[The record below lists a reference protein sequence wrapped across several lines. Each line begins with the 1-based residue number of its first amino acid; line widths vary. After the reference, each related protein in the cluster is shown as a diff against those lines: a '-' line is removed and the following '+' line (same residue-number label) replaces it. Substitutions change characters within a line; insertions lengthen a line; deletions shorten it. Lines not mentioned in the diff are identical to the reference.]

1 MMKSAQDR
9 DYWNS
14 TALKLIDFIKP
25 WSSLYVLITKSEL
38 VKFQNIFIVQIIDR
52 LSVIM
57 YTIIIVYQHRHNNYE
72 I

>member
-1 MMKSAQDR
+1 MKSAQDR